1 MATYLFAVWDGGGSA
16 PPELALARQL
26 VERGHD
32 VVVLA
37 DPVLEDDVRA
47 TGGRFRPWEQGTAR
61 TSRRPE
67 DDPIKDWECKTPI
80 SLFRRVA
87 DKQLFGPAPGYVA
100 DTEAAIAA
108 ESPDAIVSCFMLLA
122 VPIAAEAADLPFA
135 LMMPNCYSVP
145 APGMP
150 PFGSGFRPAR
160 GPLGRIRDRVMN
172 AVSTRALGTGL
183 PKLNALRAERG
194 LAELGSV
201 WDQPKHADEVLV
213 LTSGAFDFPAEL
225 DANVHYVG
233 PRLADPAWVEPWTP
247 PPGDEPLV
255 LVALSSTFQDQ
266 VGTLQQIV
274 DGLGRLPVRGVVT
287 TGPAVSPDQLRAPA
301 NVQVVEAAPHAE
313 VLQHA
318 SAVVT
323 HAGHG
328 TVVKALA
335 AGVPLLCLPMGRDQA
350 DNAVRV
356 VVRGA
361 GLKLKRSAKAS
372 RIAAAVS
379 RLIDEPSFRSS
390 AADLGAKLR
399 ADAASPAA
407 VELLESI
414 VPATTEVSA

>member
-1 MATYLFAVWDGGGSA
+1 MAKYLFAVWDGGGSA
-16 PPELALARQL
+16 PPELAVAQQL

-47 TGGRFRPWEQGTAR
+47 TGGRFRPWEQATAR

-87 DKQLFGPAPGYVA
+87 DRQLFGPAPGYVA
-100 DTEAAIAA
+100 DTEAAIAV
-108 ESPDAIVSCFMLLA
+108 EQPDAIVSCFMLMA
-122 VPIAAEAADLPFA
+122 VPIAAEAAGIPFA
-135 LMMPNCYSVP
+135 LLMPNCYAVP

-160 GPLGRIRDRVMN
+160 GPLGRLRDRAMN
-172 AVSTRALGTGL
+172 GISTKALGTGL
-183 PKLNALRAERG
+183 PKLNALRTTRG
-194 LAELGSV
+194 LAELTSV
-201 WDQPKHADEVLV
+201 WDQATHADQVLV
-213 LTSGAFDFPAEL
+213 LTSEAFDFPAEL

-247 PPGDEPLV
+247 PPGDDPLV

-266 VGTLQQIV
+266 VGTLQRVV
-274 DGLGRLPVRGVVT
+274 DGLGRLPVRGLVT

-301 NVQVVEAAPHAE
+301 NVQVVTAAPHAE

-318 SAVVT
+318 SAVIT

-335 AGVPLLCLPMGRDQA
+335 AGVPLLCMPMGRDQP
-350 DNAVRV
+350 DNATRV

-361 GLKLKRSAKAS
+361 GLKLKRSAKPE

-379 RLIDEPSFRSS
+379 RLLDEPSFRSS
-390 AADLGAKLR
+390 AEELGAKLR

-407 VELLESI
+407 VERLESI
-414 VPATTEVSA
+414 VPATSEVSA

>member
-1 MATYLFAVWDGGGSA
+1 MAKYLFAVWDGGGSA
-16 PPELALARQL
+16 PPELAVAQQL

-37 DPVLEDDVRA
+37 DPVLEEDVRA
-47 TGGRFRPWEQGTAR
+47 TGGRFRPWTHATAR
-61 TSRRPE
+61 TGRRPE

-87 DKQLFGPAPGYVA
+87 DRQLFGPAPEYVA
-100 DTEAAIAA
+100 ATEEAIAA
-108 ESPDAIVSCFMLLA
+108 ERPDAVVSCFMLLA
-122 VPIAAEAADLPFA
+122 VPIAAEAAGIPFA

-150 PFGSGFRPAR
+150 PFGSGFRPR
-160 GPLGRIRDRVMN
+160 GPLGRLRDRAVN
-172 AVSTRALGTGL
+172 AISTKALGTGL
-183 PKLNALRAERG
+183 PKLNELRSSRG
-194 LAELGSV
+194 LAELRTV
-201 WDQPKHADEVLV
+201 WDQATHADQVLV
-213 LTSGAFDFPAEL
+213 LSSAAFDFPAEL
-225 DANVHYVG
+225 DTNVHYVG

-247 PPGDEPLV
+247 PPGEDPLV

-266 VGTLQQIV
+266 VGTLQRVV
-274 DGLGRLPVRGVVT
+274 DGLGRLPVRGLVT
-287 TGPAVSPDQLRAPA
+287 TGPAVSPDQVRAPA
-301 NVQVVEAAPHAE
+301 NVQVVSAAPHAE

-318 SAVVT
+318 SAVIT

-335 AGVPLLCLPMGRDQA
+335 AGVPLLCMPMGRDQP
-350 DNAVRV
+350 DNTTRV

-361 GLKLKRSAKAS
+361 GLKLRRSAKPK
-372 RIAAAVS
+372 RIAAAVG
-379 RLIDEPSFRSS
+379 RLLAEPSFRSS
-390 AADLGAKLR
+390 AEDLGAKLR
-399 ADAASPAA
+399 ADASSPAA